1 MSEKFINSNI
11 LGYLD
16 KNPNCSV
23 SDVTSALSNISEDI
37 YHLGQKTNSIFDLEE
52 DTELSYDD
60 FLKLMSDAAQ
70 MDVSNLNKDEMQL
83 LFNLLNTDD
92 GDNVLTYDELQV
104 IARNGEITDMS
115 LWSAVTAISDEKV
128 NKASKSSSETEDTDT
143 SNDTASTSGTSGNT
157 TSTFTPKKT
166 EDGKYDFSDAAT
178 AQWYIDVEKNDG
190 ESTPKEVA
198 DRLLKDE
205 VISQEEYNKLK
216 AAYDE
221 YTDAQLEKI
230 EARMTQKEIS
240 FEEAVEQLG
249 FIAKSDFDKKFPLSE
264 SDAAQYANKL
274 YDAMRGAGTD
284 EKAVKDILEN
294 KNISDD
300 DFVLIMEKY
309 LGYSVD
315 ENGNVSCTNGKGS
328 LIQHI
333 ESDFSWASTD
343 LTEEE
348 AMNLVGE
355 RLLNA
360 ANNGNEKAINIICL
374 ELMNA
379 TSGMTGTAEDFV
391 NYIFE
396 NASPEMLAK
405 IDKMYPQVN
414 DGKTLTEDIKG
425 DFSWASGIFTSAHS
439 QNWYLDKIN
448 KAINSLS

>member
-11 LGYLD
+11 LSYLD

-37 YHLGQKTNSIFDLEE
+37 YHLGQKKNSIFDLQE
-52 DTELSYDD
+52 DTELTYDD

-70 MDVSNLNKDEMQL
+70 MDIGSLNKDEMQL

-92 GDNVLTYDELQV
+92 GDNVLSYDELQV
-104 IARNGEITDMS
+104 IARNGEITDLS
-115 LWSAVTAISDEKV
+115 LWNAITAISDEKV

-143 SNDTASTSGTSGNT
+143 SNDTGGNSS
-157 TSTFTPKKT
+157 STFTPKLN

-198 DRLLKDE
+198 DRLLDE
-205 VISQEEYNKLK
+205 GVISDEEYKKLK

-230 EARMTQKEIS
+230 EARITQTGIS

-300 DFVLIMEKY
+300 DFVLIMKEY
-309 LGYSVD
+309 L
-315 ENGNVSCTNGKGS
+315 NGKGS

-360 ANNGNEKAINIICL
+360 ANNGNEEAINIICL

-414 DGKTLTEDIKG
+414 GGKTLTEDIKG

-448 KAINSLS
+448 KAINSIS

>member
-60 FLKLMSDAAQ
+60 FIKLMSDAAQ

-143 SNDTASTSGTSGNT
+143 SNDTGSPSGNS
-157 TSTFTPKKT
+157 TSTFTPKLN

-198 DRLLKDE
+198 DRLLDE
-205 VISQEEYNKLK
+205 GVISDEEYKKLK

-294 KNISDD
+294 ISDD
-300 DFVLIMEKY
+300 DFVLIMKEY
-309 LGYSVD
+309 L
-315 ENGNVSCTNGKGS
+315 NGKGS

-360 ANNGNEKAINIICL
+360 ANNGNEEAINIICL

-414 DGKTLTEDIKG
+414 GGKTLTEDIKG
-425 DFSWASGIFTSAHS
+425 DFSWASGIFTSANS

-448 KAINSLS
+448 KAINSIS